1 MKIIKNKQEFSEFI
15 LKIKDS
21 GKKIGLIPTMGS
33 IHKGHISLVKK
44 SKKLNCFSIVT
55 IFINPAQF
63 NNKNDY
69 FEYPRNYE
77 QDINS
82 LKKIDTDLVFLPTS
96 KDIYPKGVKIKK
108 TIFDYRNILC
118 DKFRPGHFDG
128 VTTVVKLLFDL
139 VDPNYAFFG
148 EKDYQ
153 QLKIIQKLTE
163 DNNLRILIK
172 PCASIRMLNGLSF
185 SSRYNNFSSHQ
196 EIIFKNVAKQIMI
209 SVFNL
214 RKKIDIKILK
224 NLTIELKKLNIK
236 KIDYLEIRDEK
247 NLLPSLKN
255 KKSRL
260 FLAFYI
266 NEIRIID
273 NFILY

>member
-185 SSRYNNFSSHQ
+185 SSRYNNFLSHQ
-196 EIIFKNVAKQIMI
+196 EIIFDNVAKQIMI

-247 NLLPSLKN
+247 NLQPSLKN

>member
-153 QLKIIQKLTE
+153 QLKIIQKLIE

-224 NLTIELKKLNIK
+224 NLKIELKKLNIK

-247 NLLPSLKN
+247 NLQPSLKN